1 MTKLAKTNAIAPVAA
16 LIIAGRPRKKA
27 ITMAM
32 QKDAYKPTCGET
44 PAMIEKAI
52 ATVPNTTESPDKISA
67 LGLASQFCEKFL
79 IEKAENKAVK
89 IMSQI
94 VQKNSNYNT
103 V

>member
-1 MTKLAKTNAIAPVAA
+1 
-16 LIIAGRPRKKA
+16 
-27 ITMAM
+27 MAM

-44 PAMIEKAI
+44 PAMIENAMASGI
-52 ATVPNTTESPDKISA
+52 NANATASPDKISA

>member
-1 MTKLAKTNAIAPVAA
+1 
-16 LIIAGRPRKKA
+16 
-27 ITMAM
+27 MAM

-52 ATVPNTTESPDKISA
+52 ASGINANATESPDKISA
-67 LGLASQFCEKFL
+67 RGLESQFCEKFL

-89 IMSQI
+89 ILSQI

-103 V
+103 VYSLI